1 MISQEI
7 PIEPLLKEWKQT
19 EFRLLKV
26 ISTYSD
32 ENFHSVPFE
41 GSWTAAQ
48 VCDHVAKSLAGV
60 VISFS
65 QQNEPPQRMPDQYV
79 EMLKSL
85 FLNFD
90 QKFQSP
96 SAILPGKSPAGKN
109 EMYKKLK
116 HIGDQLSNAI
126 QKEDLSQ
133 LCTLY
138 PFPTIG
144 NLTRVEWI
152 TFSCFHTQR
161 HIFQLEK
168 ISRHLN
174 P

>member
-1 MISQEI
+1 MITQEI
-7 PIEPLLKEWKQT
+7 PTEPLLKEWKQT
-19 EFRLLKV
+19 EDRLLKV
-26 ISTYSD
+26 ISEYSD
-32 ENFHSVPFE
+32 ENFQTVPFE

-60 VISFS
+60 AKSLS
-65 QQNEPPQRMPDQYV
+65 QQNEPAERMPGQYT
-79 EMLKSL
+79 EMLKSI

-96 SAILPGKSPAGKN
+96 SAILPGENPAGKK

-116 HIGDQLSNAI
+116 NIGDQLSNAI

-144 NLTRVEWI
+144 NLTRLEWLS
-152 TFSCFHTQR
+152 FSCFHTQR

-168 ISRHLN
+168 IYKHLN
-174 P
+174 Q

>member
-1 MISQEI
+1 MITREI
-7 PIEPLLKEWKQT
+7 ETEPLLKEWKQT
-19 EFRLLKV
+19 EERLLKA
-26 ISTYSD
+26 ISLFTD
-32 ENFHSVPFE
+32 ENFQTVPFE

-60 VISFS
+60 AASLS
-65 QQNEPPQRMPDQYV
+65 QQNVPAERMPDQYTEV
-79 EMLKSL
+79 LKSI
-85 FLNFD
+85 FLNLD

-96 SAILPGKSPAGKN
+96 SAILPSENPAGKK

-116 HIGDQLSNAI
+116 KIGDQLSNAI

-144 NLTRVEWI
+144 NLTRLEWI
-152 TFSCFHTQR
+152 SFSCFHTQR
-161 HIFQLEK
+161 HVFQLEK
-168 ISRHLN
+168 IYKHLN
-174 P
+174 Q